1 MDANERMQ
9 LAMAT
14 LGSLFGGTFI
24 ATRGGGK
31 QQQQQQ
37 QQGPPVSASSKDE
50 EKFIQY
56 VQFCSVLFFLALLVF
71 LPVSGD
77 VAFVLC
83 WLVLMLFSRDFLN
96 SAGGGGEQKS
106 AQ

>member
-1 MDANERMQ
+1 MV
-9 LAMAT
+9 T
-14 LGSLFGGTFI
+14 LGSLFGGTFL

-56 VQFCSVLFFLALLVF
+56 VLPALPMRCRDMWPGRGMLT
-71 LPVSGD
+71 
-77 VAFVLC
+77 AF
-83 WLVLMLFSRDFLN
+83 RDFLN
-96 SAGGGGEQKS
+96 SAGGSGEQKS
-106 AQ
+106 AH

>member
-1 MDANERMQ
+1 MV
-9 LAMAT
+9 T
-14 LGSLFGGTFI
+14 LGSLFGGTFL

-56 VQFCSVLFFLALLVF
+56 VLPAL
-71 LPVSGD
+71 S
-77 VAFVLC
+77 
-83 WLVLMLFSRDFLN
+83 MSM
-96 SAGGGGEQKS
+96 S
-106 AQ
+106 